1 MLQLLVRDLFH
12 LKGLVQYC
20 ILVRESRSISHSLRL
35 SLNNPAVKFK
45 RKTIHE
51 LLKLDNFSH
60 SINIVISLFTIHPRF
75 KWEGQPKCKV
85 RVRLSISLRQ
95 CAKALPVKLR
105 YSIKSQKQCLLKYF
119 KIHTFFD
126 TQLSEDFQ
134 SFSSELSVD
143 KLSPSILRKLMNQHA
158 LLKRNQIHIH
168 LTILK
173 SRHELYR
180 GRETKTVSPNG
191 IRSRNTTFNPQLTF
205 RVLSHLFTLISRNL
219 LALQCCLSL

>member
-1 MLQLLVRDLFH
+1 MLQLLVRGLFH

-35 SLNNPAVKFK
+35 SLNNPTVKFK

-60 SINIVISLFTIHPRF
+60 SINIVISLFTIR
-75 KWEGQPKCKV
+75 
-85 RVRLSISLRQ
+85 
-95 CAKALPVKLR
+95 
-105 YSIKSQKQCLLKYF
+105 
-119 KIHTFFD
+119 TFFD

-158 LLKRNQIHIH
+158 FFKRNQIHIH
-168 LTILK
+168 LIILK
-173 SRHELYR
+173 SLNELYR

-191 IRSRNTTFNPQLTF
+191 I
-205 RVLSHLFTLISRNL
+205 
-219 LALQCCLSL
+219 